1 MWVLYNAAHCS
12 SSIRSHDGEAW
23 IRILG
28 FFDTKELALDHSRS
42 LTKNTKME
50 IRIAPE
56 HCFRMILKNMCFENL
71 LELRESEAKKYSFL
85 ITTHKKLRE
94 HSISQTYK
102 NAETRTMGFESKELF
117 LNNTI
122 KSKEINDLNL
132 SAEGDGD
139 DDEHSSARF
148 TLSNAYDCPS
158 ILKDNEIRMQKFA
171 ALSVI
176 PDYQATLQRSNLTKK
191 LYTEQKNKIIRDKIA
206 EGFYLPSLE
215 ELSKNF
221 LAQNPPPSE
230 IEGMSEE
237 QQEIMTHKL
246 NNWKIFRDCAV
257 EDELFAR
264 MNAEKPNIQAIEE
277 ESSKLVKSDEPAVMF
292 LGVSDRE
299 EEMESKIQKMVD
311 TDVTLK
317 HYDIA
322 CVAMYEWLSVKN
334 MSETKKVKYRDANL
348 TKMHEARQSHSEES
362 SFLQQKGARVIEV

>member
-1 MWVLYNAAHCS
+1 MWVLYNAAHCN

-176 PDYQATLQRSNLTKK
+176 PDYQAILQRSNLTKK

-206 EGFYLPSLE
+206 EGFHLPSLE

-221 LAQNPPPSE
+221 LEQNPPPSE
-230 IEGMSEE
+230 IEGSSEE
-237 QQEIMTHKL
+237 QEIMIHKL

-277 ESSKLVKSDEPAVMF
+277 KSSKLVKSDEPAVMF

-334 MSETKKVKYRDANL
+334 MSETKRVKYRDANL

-362 SFLQQKGARVIEV
+362 SLLQQKGVRVIEV